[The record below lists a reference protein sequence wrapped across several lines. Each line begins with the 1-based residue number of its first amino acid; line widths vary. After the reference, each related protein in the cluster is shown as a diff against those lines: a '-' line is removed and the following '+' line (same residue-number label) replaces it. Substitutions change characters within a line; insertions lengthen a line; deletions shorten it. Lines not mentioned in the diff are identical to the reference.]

1 MARVPSLRFHRS
13 LDERLADQSCERIG
27 QNAPLMEHLR
37 SRCILCNR
45 FLPRIHEALSH
56 GRTNRVDM
64 VEHAHQESQQLC
76 VLPHEPPCYLCQRAY
91 HKPALWRGTLS
102 CTASPLIKGE
112 RVQEVT
118 RQGFH
123 CPQCQLPFESDE
135 AVNVHLWHRR
145 GLRADRD
152 LVSLPRLVTALL
164 PRTCYGCWK
173 AVTFRPCLLSD
184 LCVDAPRREFLA
196 L

>member
-91 HKPALWRGTLS
+91 HKPALWHGTLS
-102 CTASPLIKGE
+102 CI
-112 RVQEVT
+112 
-118 RQGFH
+118 
-123 CPQCQLPFESDE
+123 
-135 AVNVHLWHRR
+135 
-145 GLRADRD
+145 
-152 LVSLPRLVTALL
+152 LPRHSSKVRGCKKSRDRVSTVLNANCPSSPTRLSMCTFGIGAAFELTEILCHYQGWSQLCCPARVT
-164 PRTCYGCWK
+164 
-173 AVTFRPCLLSD
+173 
-184 LCVDAPRREFLA
+184 DAGKR
-196 L
+196 